1 MTIFLWNF
9 MSFCVPLY
17 EILRNNFGYF
27 LSTFSSFNFIGS
39 NILLARMATRKA
51 KPDGQYHLQPDEVD
65 DFIRGQLVTNLPGK
79 YKSLLS
85 ICLWEI
91 TDISKYFSCHPFS
104 YCGAVCFHR
113 QRTLIMS
120 FPQAIWIFHP
130 QDPSAGMTCMS
141 FLSLFNKLL
150 RVMKKKTKHYIEHP
164 INWFITYFILGIFL
178 YSW

>member
-9 MSFCVPLY
+9 IFVFLCVPLY

-27 LSTFSSFNFIGS
+27 LSTFSSLNFVGS

-51 KPDGQYHLQPDEVD
+51 KPDGQYHLHPDEVD

-91 TDISKYFSCHPFS
+91 TDIYMYFSCHRFS
-104 YCGAVCFHR
+104 YCGAICFHR
-113 QRTLIMS
+113 QRALIMWFSQAESLDNVVFSGYLDHPPSGFKCWNDMHVFPVS
-120 FPQAIWIFHP
+120 F
-130 QDPSAGMTCMS
+130 
-141 FLSLFNKLL
+141 
-150 RVMKKKTKHYIEHP
+150 
-164 INWFITYFILGIFL
+164 
-178 YSW
+178 